1 MKRAL
6 AQLLPTLSWHN
17 SNQCCM
23 EAYPDSLTVWLCPQ
37 RDGNADLAAQPKS
50 ASTSGAS
57 SAAGLS
63 SDEAGAVEPMRVRY
77 SYYTAGSGGV
87 GPTILETSLLLAS
100 QPVLAYVDGK
110 QVQTGNIAWLC
121 RECCDPMAQSQLSRL
136 IQWLSRSSP
145 ASQTT
150 HNKLPAVDVG

>member
-1 MKRAL
+1 MRQ
-6 AQLLPTLSWHN
+6 AQWS
-17 SNQCCM
+17 QCEC
-23 EAYPDSLTVWLCPQ
+23 
-37 RDGNADLAAQPKS
+37 G
-50 ASTSGAS
+50 
-57 SAAGLS
+57 
-63 SDEAGAVEPMRVRY
+63 Y

-136 IQWLSRSSP
+136 IQCS
-145 ASQTT
+145 AAA
-150 HNKLPAVDVG
+150 LPLPKQHITNCLR